1 MAPNFRTNTQTRR
14 GNRAGYVE
22 HDDFEGLP
30 VRQWRQEW
38 VSVAPPPPA
47 ETTQKSDIWDV
58 ELPHGMPK
66 DSQLLPQHTQEL
78 LRAARSGRLYK
89 RPAPVEEEDAD
100 ADAAPDKAD
109 KKDDDQSTKG
119 FLIRAWK
126 QIPRNSEG
134 STVSHLAKRRKNTVT
149 LSSSL
154 PAGLTSG
161 PTVTKATV
169 RRVDAAGNPY
179 TQEVTLAEGQSVD
192 GEIISTTVVPAP
204 PANVNPDGTAAPIPV
219 KRRPPP
225 PKRKPKGP
233 GRGRKK
239 KLPLPASTR
248 PEPSGAPGA
257 VPTDGPKPENAGAD
271 AIKKEGANDQHN
283 EHKTQDTE
291 MGEADDDDEGSDDG
305 EEGEEGGD
313 DEEGD
318 APDTANG
325 TPAAHDKES
334 SADQDMKNSP
344 SVEPPVITAP
354 PIDPDAM
361 EISAPEESQSTTSVP
376 SLPHPSHLMA
386 SRLEGSPLKNVLS
399 VPSPTEAAPAQ
410 PSRVSP
416 PEVVSTT
423 SEPAVAPPTETK
435 SDPIPAP
442 VESVEQPLEQPII
455 PSEQPVVPS
464 EQPDVQQDAS
474 TEPQPSADVH
484 MMDVTMTTTDAA
496 PEPDVTAEATAEA
509 VTEAVSETVADTL
522 PELAPEAPPE
532 PTPEAVPEPAPEAA
546 LEAASEVMP
555 EGVSDTVLEAV
566 AEAIPEAAPEVM
578 PEATS
583 EVAPAAV
590 ASPGMEGIEM
600 DSTAE
605 IPRVA
610 GSDVT
615 TPNERSAAPAPEQE
629 PAEAQEA
636 SKQQSPREASQAP
649 GNPQLDIEP
658 LPSVPEPSIPA
669 EPVSA
674 ATPEQPQPDAE
685 VQQQV
690 SDHIV
695 PIPEGQ
701 AKEPASSLPP
711 LNPAQTSDLSVDP
724 PATAPETGNEPASPD
739 LLGGLEAVLD
749 RHHSG
754 SKEGPSNDRPSAEV
768 AAEPESTVPSE
779 LAPTSQP
786 EPALPVEAPVEVPV
800 EAVVEAPVEAAAEA
814 AVEAAVE
821 APTPSIVEVVSEAPA
836 ALPEGETGVPQV
848 EEKPAEQHPETTT

>member
-1 MAPNFRTNTQTRR
+1 MAPNFRTNTATRR

-100 ADAAPDKAD
+100 ADAAPEKAD
-109 KKDDDQSTKG
+109 KKDEDQSTKG

-126 QIPRNSEG
+126 QIPRNAEG

-204 PANVNPDGTAAPIPV
+204 VANVNPDGTAAPTPV

-248 PEPSGAPGA
+248 PEPSGAPGT
-257 VPTDGPKPENAGAD
+257 VPTDGPKPENAEAD
-271 AIKKEGANDQHN
+271 VIKKEGANDQHN
-283 EHKTQDTE
+283 EHKNQDTE

-305 EEGEEGGD
+305 EEGDDGGD

-361 EISAPEESQSTTSVP
+361 EISAPEESQSTTSIP

-399 VPSPTEAAPAQ
+399 IPSPTEAAPAQ
-410 PSRVSP
+410 PPRVSP

-423 SEPAVAPPTETK
+423 SEPAVVPPAETK

-442 VESVEQPLEQPII
+442 VESVEQPLEQP
-455 PSEQPVVPS
+455 VVPT
-464 EQPDVQQDAS
+464 EQPDNQQDAS
-474 TEPQPSADVH
+474 AGPQPSADVH
-484 MMDVTMTTTDAA
+484 TMDVTMTTMDAT
-496 PEPDVTAEATAEA
+496 PGPDVTAETNAEA
-509 VTEAVSETVADTL
+509 VAEAVSETVSETVAETL
-522 PELAPEAPPE
+522 PELAPEALPE
-532 PTPEAVPEPAPEAA
+532 PAPEAVPEPAPEAT
-546 LEAASEVMP
+546 LEAASEIMP

-566 AEAIPEAAPEVM
+566 AEAIPEAAPEVV

-583 EVAPAAV
+583 EVAPAAA

-600 DSTAE
+600 NSTAE
-605 IPRVA
+605 VPRVA
-610 GSDVT
+610 GRTRRATGISQT
-615 TPNERSAAPAPEQE
+615 AKPPET
-629 PAEAQEA
+629 
-636 SKQQSPREASQAP
+636 SQAP
-649 GNPQLDIEP
+649 ENSQLGTES

-674 ATPEQPQPDAE
+674 ASPEQPQPDAGT
-685 VQQQV
+685 QQQV

-701 AKEPASSLPP
+701 AEEPASSLPP
-711 LNPAQTSDLSVDP
+711 LNPAETSDLTVDP
-724 PATAPETGNEPASPD
+724 MATSQETGTEPASPD

-749 RHHSG
+749 RHHSD
-754 SKEGPSNDRPSAEV
+754 SKEDPSNEQPSTEV
-768 AAEPESTVPSE
+768 AAETESTVASD

-786 EPALPVEAPVEVPV
+786 EPALPVEAPVEVPI
-800 EAVVEAPVEAAAEA
+800 EAVVEAPPQTIVEA
-814 AVEAAVE
+814 V
-821 APTPSIVEVVSEAPA
+821 PEAPA
-836 ALPEGETGVPQV
+836 ALPEAETEQPQV
-848 EEKPAEQHPETTT
+848 EEKPAEQNPEATT

>member
-100 ADAAPDKAD
+100 ADAAPEKAD

-204 PANVNPDGTAAPIPV
+204 PANVNPDGTAAPTPV

-257 VPTDGPKPENAGAD
+257 VPTDGPKPENAGAG

-283 EHKTQDTE
+283 EHKNQDTE

-361 EISAPEESQSTTSVP
+361 EISAPEESQSTTSAP

-399 VPSPTEAAPAQ
+399 ITSPTEAAPAQ
-410 PSRVSP
+410 LSHVSP
-416 PEVVSTT
+416 PEIVSTT
-423 SEPAVAPPTETK
+423 SEPTVAPPTETE

-442 VESVEQPLEQPII
+442 VESVEQPLEQP
-455 PSEQPVVPS
+455 VVSS
-464 EQPDVQQDAS
+464 EQPDIQQDVV

-484 MMDVTMTTTDAA
+484 MMDVTMTTTDVA
-496 PEPDVTAEATAEA
+496 PEPDVTAEATTEA

-522 PELAPEAPPE
+522 PQLAPEAPPE
-532 PTPEAVPEPAPEAA
+532 PMPEAVPEPAPEAA
-546 LEAASEVMP
+546 LEAASEIMP

-583 EVAPAAV
+583 EVASAAV
-590 ASPGMEGIEM
+590 ASSGMEGIEM

-610 GSDVT
+610 ER
-615 TPNERSAAPAPEQE
+615 TP
-629 PAEAQEA
+629 
-636 SKQQSPREASQAP
+636 KQQSPREASQAP
-649 GNPQLDIEP
+649 ENPQLDIDP

-674 ATPEQPQPDAE
+674 AIPEQTQPDAE
-685 VQQQV
+685 IQQQV

-701 AKEPASSLPP
+701 AEEPASSLPP
-711 LNPAQTSDLSVDP
+711 LNPAQTLDLSGDP

-739 LLGGLEAVLD
+739 LLGSLEAVLD
-749 RHHSG
+749 RHHSD
-754 SKEGPSNDRPSAEV
+754 SKEAPSNDQPSAEV
-768 AAEPESTVPSE
+768 AAEPESTVPSD

-786 EPALPVEAPVEVPV
+786 EPALPVEAPVEVPI

-821 APTPSIVEVVSEAPA
+821 APAPSIVEVVSEAPA

-848 EEKPAEQHPETTT
+848 EEKPAEQDPEATT